1 MKIVF
6 FPTLIIK
13 VYIISVILPE
23 RHFNSILAAA
33 VIQIC
38 TWLPIYLKASFQER
52 NQTSLRKSWVYFG

>member
-13 VYIISVILPE
+13 VYIISVTLPE

-52 NQTSLRKSWVYFG
+52 NQTSLR